1 METVKLEDL
10 FQIAIEKNASDI
22 HILPGYNPSVR
33 INGEL
38 YPLRT
43 YPVID
48 RDLSQKILLPILTD
62 EQKGNFMA
70 NKEIDFGY
78 QYGDVRFRINM
89 YHIKGAV
96 AAAFRLITSNI
107 RSIDALGLP
116 EIMHS
121 FTTMRQGF
129 VLITGPTGEGK
140 STSLAAILQEINL
153 NQSRHILTIED
164 PIEYVYPQG
173 KSIISQRE
181 LGQDTHGWSIALK
194 SALREDPDVVLVGEM
209 RDYETIQAAMTIA
222 ETGHLVFSTLHT
234 NSVPQTIDRIV
245 DVFPPQQQNQVRI
258 QLASTLRAVISQ
270 RLVPNVDNSGR
281 IPGCEILISNAA
293 VASTIR
299 EGKTHMIDNILE
311 TSSEQGMVTFE
322 RYLSTMYAQGK
333 ITKEVAL
340 NYAIRPEQIKKYIS

>member
-1 METVKLEDL
+1 MDISQLLKLT
-10 FQIAIEKNASDI
+10 IERAASDL
-22 HILPGYNPSVR
+22 HIIPQYYPTIRV
-33 INGEL
+33 NGDL
-38 YPLRT
+38 IQLRT
-43 YPVID
+43 LSIID
-48 RDLSQKILLPILTD
+48 NQTSEAMLLTILNN
-62 EQKGNFMA
+62 EH
-70 NKEIDFGY
+70 KEKLHVDRELDFGY
-78 QYGDVRFRINM
+78 NFLNHRFRINM
-89 YHIKGAV
+89 YYVKGAV
-96 AAAFRLITSNI
+96 AASFRLIPEKIKTI
-107 RSIDALGLP
+107 EELGLP
-116 EIMHS
+116 TILHQ
-121 FTTMRQGF
+121 FIDLKQGF
-129 VLITGPTGEGK
+129 ILVTGPTGEGK
-140 STSLAAILQEINL
+140 STSLASIINEV
-153 NQSRHILTIED
+153 NTKYSKHILTIED
-164 PIEYVYPQG
+164 PIEYIYPPI
-173 KSIISQRE
+173 KSVISQRE
-181 LGQDTHGWSIALK
+181 IGQDTHTWTIALK
-194 SALREDPDVVLVGEM
+194 SALREDPDVVLIGEM
-209 RDYETIQAAMTIA
+209 RDYETIQAALTIA

>member
-245 DVFPPQQQNQVRI
+245 DVFPSRQQSQVRM
-258 QLASTLRAVISQ
+258 QLASTLKAVISQ
-270 RLVPNVDNSGR
+270 RLVPTIDQKSH
-281 IPGCEILISNAA
+281 IPACELLMSNPAIS
-293 VASTIR
+293 SIIR
-299 EGKTHMIDNILE
+299 ENKTHLIDNVLE
-311 TSSEQGMVTFE
+311 TSSDQGMMLME
-322 RYLSTMYAQGK
+322 QYLASLYLEGK
-333 ITKEVAL
+333 ISRETAIY
-340 NYAIRPEQIKKYIS
+340 NAIRPQQVQKLIR